1 MTQVDAS
8 MSGSIDIP
16 RQGRH
21 TGKRARSQDD
31 VDIQDESS
39 FCTVEERRLLSR
51 LRAGDEAAFASLV
64 DQHHSSLL
72 RLAMAHVP
80 DRSVAEEVVQETW
93 IGVLEGLDRFEG
105 RSSLKT
111 WIFRILTNKAK
122 TRGVR
127 ESRHTT
133 FSDLGTSHDDSDEP
147 SIDPSRFR
155 SSGHWTDYWAS
166 YPQPWDEETPE
177 KVFLTKEGAAYLE
190 QAIEA
195 LPSNLRRILILR
207 DVEGLDSKEVC
218 DILGISEVN
227 QRVMLHRARSRV
239 RGALERYVEEG
250 QKPE

>member
-1 MTQVDAS
+1 MTQVDTS

-16 RQGRH
+16 RHGRP
-21 TGKRARSQDD
+21 TGKKARSQDD
-31 VDIQDESS
+31 LDIPDENSR
-39 FCTVEERRLLSR
+39 CTAEEHRLLSQ
-51 LRAGDEAAFASLV
+51 LRTGDEAAFASLV
-64 DQHHSSLL
+64 DRHHSSLL

-93 IGVLEGLDRFEG
+93 IGVLEGLNRFEG

-133 FSDLGTSHDDSDEP
+133 FSDLGTADEDCDEP
-147 SIDPSRFR
+147 AVDPSRFR
-155 SSGHWTDYWAS
+155 SSGHWADYWAS

-177 KVFLTKEGAAYLE
+177 KVFLTKEGTAYLE
-190 QAIEA
+190 QAIES

-207 DVEGLDSKEVC
+207 DIEGLDSKEVC
-218 DILGISEVN
+218 DILGLSEVN

-239 RGALERYVEEG
+239 RGALERYMEEG
-250 QKPE
+250 QKPA